1 MVGCRSAPESR
12 ECERTQHVMTL
23 RCPAR
28 TPLGASSSA
37 MYTTVQNTV
46 TLRHQ
51 LARMVRHIVHERLI
65 PKSLTRRTSTAA
77 AAAAARR
84 DLSSCLLG

>member
-1 MVGCRSAPESR
+1 
-12 ECERTQHVMTL
+12 
-23 RCPAR
+23 
-28 TPLGASSSA
+28 

-65 PKSLTRRTSTAA
+65 PESLTRRTSTAAA